1 MKPLLHKIFKI
12 KVKVVLNMK
21 TFREE
26 RREHYLLFG
35 RQIWTRTQSIN

>member
-12 KVKVVLNMK
+12 KVRVVLNMK

-26 RREHYLLFG
+26 RRERYLLFG
-35 RQIWTRTQSIN
+35 RQLWTRTQALN